1 MKITA
6 NSKCFEILGLN
17 MITFCW
23 KIVFLILVL
32 CAVFRYHPQDLILH
46 GDVGYG
52 AEEQFENEAKMAVR
66 LANFIS
72 AFLQVSSH
80 TVYDFC
86 LTKRCMKIQGST
98 NVLFVLFQIS
108 DPKEVF
114 SGKRV
119 ADQPLTED
127 QMFGETLAL
136 VMGDTKIWSAG
147 TYWERKK
154 FTNRTLFAPFAYKES
169 LNALKFKLEDLA
181 RLNKTGL

>member
-1 MKITA
+1 M
-6 NSKCFEILGLN
+6 F
-17 MITFCW
+17 F
-23 KIVFLILVL
+23 FLIYL
-32 CAVFRYHPQDLILH
+32 FRYHPQDLELH
-46 GDVGYG
+46 GDIAYG
-52 AEEQFENEAKMAVR
+52 ADEQFENEAKMATR

-72 AFLQVSSH
+72 AFL
-80 TVYDFC
+80 
-86 LTKRCMKIQGST
+86 
-98 NVLFVLFQIS
+98 QIS

-154 FTNRTLFAPFAYKES
+154 FTNRTLFAPFAYKEQ
-169 LNALKFKLEDLA
+169 LNTQTFKLEDLA
-181 RLNKTGL
+181 RLNKSGLYCSSTITFWILMHFS